1 MYKRGDNDE
10 ILYIID
16 KFEPL
21 INKYSKKLGYYCS
34 RTDMI
39 ISLINIINNLNNNNN
54 LNEEKYIVGYINISI
69 KHKYIELSKKYTI
82 NNNELVVDIDKINI
96 NKEIYNYNNLDNKFL
111 LENIL
116 SKLNNYQRMVIEQ
129 IFFKNISEIELSNKW
144 GYSVERLQKLL
155 IGAGYSVGSYGADG
169 VFGEGTYNAVIKY
182 QRDHGLSQDGI
193 VGIATW
199 NALSSCIGD
208 GSTLL
213 RKGSRGE
220 AVRNLQESLISH
232 GYSVGSY
239 GADGAFGEGTYNAVI
254 KFQRD
259 HGLSQDGIV
268 GPATWNAL

>member
-1 MYKRGDNDE
+1 MKDLIKAINMYKRGDNDE

-69 KHKYIELSKKYTI
+69 KHKYIELSKKYSI

-96 NKEIYNYNNLDNKFL
+96 NKEGYNYNNLDNKVL

-129 IFFKNISEIELSNKW
+129 IFFKNISEIELSNKL
-144 GYSVERLQKLL
+144 GITRQSVNKIKKRALKNMKEMLIKEDIGLQ
-155 IGAGYSVGSYGADG
+155 I
-169 VFGEGTYNAVIKY
+169 
-182 QRDHGLSQDGI
+182 
-193 VGIATW
+193 
-199 NALSSCIGD
+199 
-208 GSTLL
+208 
-213 RKGSRGE
+213 
-220 AVRNLQESLISH
+220 
-232 GYSVGSY
+232 
-239 GADGAFGEGTYNAVI
+239 
-254 KFQRD
+254 
-259 HGLSQDGIV
+259 
-268 GPATWNAL
+268 